1 MYTYIYILH
10 IYTYTNEREEEGE
23 EKELP
28 EGPGGWRWFTPPAC
42 PFFFFCFFFAP
53 EPSTW
58 GHFFGGLFLVSARN
72 LAKKNLHNLPPHPG
86 MGFFFFLCKRSKT
99 HKKET

>member
-42 PFFFFCFFFAP
+42 PFFFFLFFFCARAQYLG
-53 EPSTW
+53 TFFW
-58 GHFFGGLFLVSARN
+58 GTFSAKCQEFGE
-72 LAKKNLHNLPPHPG
+72 KK
-86 MGFFFFLCKRSKT
+86 FA
-99 HKKET
+99 